1 MLEKKCRNMTFKINF
16 KKFCHGKENDSNS
29 PDFEFKKIP
38 NCQSLMITSKN
49 KVAKSIEGF

>member
-1 MLEKKCRNMTFKINF
+1 MTFKINF